1 MKHLFIIAAIC
12 GTHPAFSQATD
23 SATIFFNKGNEEMKA
38 GRFLPASKAFENAV
52 KYNPSFTEAYL
63 QNGFAALQM
72 RKVNLALNNFE
83 KVYALEPNNP
93 QAIKELTEIY
103 YNYRKLDKAIEFAN
117 KCTQCSNASFI
128 KGMSYYRKEDYG
140 EAVKHLQHALKL
152 DPANAE
158 ALYTIGRSYLDMDEY
173 SKAIPFYEKA
183 AELENANSTWIYEL
197 ALLSYNVG
205 NYKNSVKYFAKA
217 AEKGYTQS
225 NDFDENYGFAS
236 FYAGN
241 YDKGEEL
248 IKEVWRK
255 KPGNKEILRDAAEAL
270 YKKGQYDRSLMYCQ
284 KLMELDNNDAKA
296 LYQAGLNFI
305 KKGPKEKGEKM
316 CDKAIEMDS
325 SLSNL
330 RQKQEMP
337 W

>member
-1 MKHLFIIAAIC
+1 MKHLFILAAIC
-12 GTHPAFSQATD
+12 GATPVLSQVTD
-23 SATIFFNKGNEEMKA
+23 SATQYFNKGNEEMKA
-38 GRFLPASKAFENAV
+38 GRYLPASRAFETAV

-63 QNGFAALQM
+63 QNGIAALHM
-72 RKVNLALNNFE
+72 RKTNLALNSFE
-83 KVYALEPNNP
+83 KVYALDPNNQ
-93 QAIKELTEIY
+93 QAIKELTDIY
-103 YNYRKLDKAIEFAN
+103 YNYRKLDKAIELAN
-117 KCTQCSNASFI
+117 KCTLCPNAAFI
-128 KGMSYYRKEDYG
+128 KGMSFYRKEDYAQ
-140 EAVKHLQHALKL
+140 AVIHLQQAIKL

-158 ALYTIGRSYLDMDEY
+158 ALYTLGRSYLDMEEY
-173 SKAIPFYEKA
+173 RKAIPYYEKA
-183 AELENANSTWIYEL
+183 AELETASSTWIYEL
-197 ALLSYNVG
+197 ALLSYNTG

-217 AEKGYTQS
+217 AEKGYPQY
-225 NDFDENYGFAS
+225 NDFNENYAFAAL
-236 FYAGN
+236 YAGD

-248 IKEVWRK
+248 VKEVWQK

-270 YKKGQYDRSLMYCQ
+270 YKKGQYDRSLLYCQ
-284 KLMELDNNDAKA
+284 KLMEIDNTDAKA

-325 SLSNL
+325 SLSSL

>member
-52 KYNPSFTEAYL
+52 KHNPSFTEAYL

-72 RKVNLALNNFE
+72 RKVNLALNSFE

-173 SKAIPFYEKA
+173 SKAIPFTKKQPNWKMPA
-183 AELENANSTWIYEL
+183 AHGFMNWP
-197 ALLSYNVG
+197 
-205 NYKNSVKYFAKA
+205 YFLTMWGTTK
-217 AEKGYTQS
+217 
-225 NDFDENYGFAS
+225 
-236 FYAGN
+236 
-241 YDKGEEL
+241 
-248 IKEVWRK
+248 IR
-255 KPGNKEILRDAAEAL
+255 
-270 YKKGQYDRSLMYCQ
+270 
-284 KLMELDNNDAKA
+284 
-296 LYQAGLNFI
+296 
-305 KKGPKEKGEKM
+305 
-316 CDKAIEMDS
+316 
-325 SLSNL
+325 
-330 RQKQEMP
+330 
-337 W
+337 